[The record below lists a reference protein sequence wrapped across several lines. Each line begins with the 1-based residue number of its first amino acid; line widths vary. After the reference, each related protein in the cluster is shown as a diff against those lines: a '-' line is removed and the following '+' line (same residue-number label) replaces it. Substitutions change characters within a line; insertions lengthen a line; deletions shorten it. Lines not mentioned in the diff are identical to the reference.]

1 MARRTFLTAD
11 GAIAKKQTLKKQSE
25 AQTASLA
32 KADGPFLA
40 LVLILVAFGLLMLYS
55 ASYVAGIY
63 RFNNSFH
70 FFSSQLVFAGLG
82 VVAMYIVSFVDYRFL
97 RKFAWT
103 VMVATW
109 GLLVIVLFMEPIN
122 NAKRWI
128 YIGTFGTFQPSEVAK
143 FAVILLFAHL
153 IALNYKSMESKN
165 LQTSF
170 TFGVMPFVIV
180 LLPIIILLLLE
191 PHLSATVIICL
202 IAVVMMFVGG
212 TALKWFVAGGIL
224 AFACLSAALIFLK
237 ELAPYTIERF
247 QTWVKSLSDMRLAG
261 HQTVQ
266 SLLAIGSGG
275 WRGLGLGNSRQKHL
289 YVPEPQNDFIFS
301 IICEELGF
309 IGAVIVIVL
318 FIALLVRGI
327 SIAMNARDRF
337 GTMMVTGIM
346 AQVILQATL
355 NIAVVTNTIPNT
367 GISLPF
373 FSYGGTS
380 LLMLLGEM
388 GVVLSVSRRSLQ
400 FDEETEEAQE

>member
-11 GAIAKKQTLKKQSE
+11 GAIAKKQPIKKQSE
-25 AQTASLA
+25 AQTDSLA
-32 KADGPFLA
+32 KADGPFLI
-40 LVLILVAFGLLMLYS
+40 LVLVLVVFGLLMLYS

-63 RFNNSFH
+63 RFNDSFH
-70 FFSSQLVFAGLG
+70 FFSSQLLFAVLG
-82 VVAMYIVSFVDYRFL
+82 VVAMYVVSYVDYRLL
-97 RKFAWT
+97 RNFAWPA
-103 VMVATW
+103 MVATW

-128 YIGTFGTFQPSEVAK
+128 YLGTVGTFQPSEVAK
-143 FAVILLFAHL
+143 FAVILLFSHL

-165 LQTSF
+165 LKTSF
-170 TFGVMPFVIV
+170 TFGVTPFVIV
-180 LLPIIILLLLE
+180 LIPVVLLLLLE

-202 IAVVMMFVGG
+202 MAVVMMFVGG

-224 AFACLSAALIFLK
+224 AMACLSTAFVFLK
-237 ELAPYTIERF
+237 ELVPYVTVRL
-247 QTWVKSLSDMRLAG
+247 QTWQDPFSDASVAG
-261 HQTVQ
+261 HQTIQ
-266 SLLAIGSGG
+266 SLLAVGSGG

-309 IGAVIVIVL
+309 IGAVLVIVL
-318 FIALLVRGI
+318 FVALLVRGTG
-327 SIAMNARDRF
+327 IAMRARDRF

-346 AQVILQATL
+346 AQVMLQATL

-388 GVVLSVSRRSLQ
+388 GIVLSVSRRSLQ
-400 FDEETEEAQE
+400 FDKETEEAEE